1 MRDPHDEIWALL
13 AGVRAILLPGVLG
26 SMLLKLAGVDTALI
40 GAYLGALLV
49 VAALV
54 FRARLHSLP
63 QRGSGRG
70 DERRG
75 R

>member
-1 MRDPHDEIWALL
+1 
-13 AGVRAILLPGVLG
+13 
-26 SMLLKLAGVDTALI
+26 MLLKLTGVDTAVI

-49 VAALV
+49 VALLV
-54 FRARLHSLP
+54 FRARLRALP
-63 QRGSGRG
+63 QSGSSRR